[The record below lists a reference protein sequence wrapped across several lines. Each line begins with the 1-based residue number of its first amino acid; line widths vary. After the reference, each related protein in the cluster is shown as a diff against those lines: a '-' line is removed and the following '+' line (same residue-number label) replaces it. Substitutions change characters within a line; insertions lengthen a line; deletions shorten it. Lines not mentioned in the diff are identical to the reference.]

1 MPNLPSEVACAMLE
15 CFREPIFVVGPRN
28 ELCYANKALTG
39 FLGLE
44 DAQAAVLALDTFW
57 PQAPV
62 LRQGECASEFALTN
76 GARFA
81 VKLSIHRLSPD
92 YALVRVLSGIS
103 KNTTLHSFHAQRL
116 DTLGMLAG
124 GVAHDF
130 NNVLTG
136 ILGHVTYLKTILPKS
151 GDHVESL
158 GAIEDGARK
167 GTALTQQILGFSKL
181 DGAEKV
187 SEVNIGD
194 LVRSIC
200 KLLRGAISPNYTL
213 EFSVPDRPVR
223 VLAVEG
229 KLAQVLVNLIVNAR
243 DAVGEQGQIRVS
255 AQSVTDKGELERAF
269 GGADRASKEYVRLSV
284 ADNGHGMPKEIQAK
298 IFEPYFST
306 KKDKGTGL
314 GLAVVRE
321 IVELFGGAIVVD
333 SVVGKG
339 TTISVHLPMVSE
351 DARDRAE
358 QPGLLPLQRG
368 SESVLV
374 VDDEYPVRNVLLVSL
389 QHLGYDV
396 EVASGGTE
404 AIQKYR
410 ARRGGFDLVLLD
422 MIMPHQSGDEVFFE
436 LKKLDPLV
444 KVLVISGFSSE
455 AAVKSILANGGL
467 DFLQKPFT
475 IEDLA
480 KHVRNCL
487 GQGRRVHG
495 S

>member
-1 MPNLPSEVACAMLE
+1 MSKLPSEIACGVLE
-15 CFREPIFVVGPRN
+15 CFREPIFVVGPQQQ
-28 ELCYANKALTG
+28 LCFANKALTS

-44 DAQAAVLALDTFW
+44 GEAPGILSLDSFW
-57 PQAPV
+57 PNAPV
-62 LRQGECASEFALTN
+62 LKQGECSSEFSLTS
-76 GARFA
+76 GASFA
-81 VKLSIHRLSPD
+81 VKLSIHRLAGE

-116 DTLGMLAG
+116 ETLGMLAG

-136 ILGHVTYLKTILPKS
+136 ILGHITYLKTILPKS

-167 GTALTQQILGFSKL
+167 GTALTQQILSFSKL

-194 LVRSIC
+194 LIRSIC
-200 KLLRGAISPNYTL
+200 KLLRGAISPSYTL
-213 EFSVPDRPVR
+213 EYSVPPQVIK

-255 AQSVTDKGELERAF
+255 AEHVTDSAELDRAF
-269 GGADRASKEYVRLSV
+269 GGADRGAKEYVRLSV
-284 ADNGHGMPKEIQAK
+284 SDNGHGMPKEIQAK

-333 SVVGKG
+333 SQVSKG
-339 TTISVHLPMVSE
+339 TTISVHLPMVMDEATSNTE
-351 DARDRAE
+351 KSS
-358 QPGLLPLQRG
+358 LPKLQRG

-389 QHLGYDV
+389 QHLGYEV
-396 EVASGGTE
+396 EVAAGGAE
-404 AIQKYR
+404 ALQKYR
-410 ARRGGFDLVLLD
+410 ARSGGFDLVLLD

-436 LKKLDPLV
+436 LKKMDPAV

-455 AAVKSILANGGL
+455 LAVKSILANGGL

-487 GQGRRVHG
+487 GQGRRAHG